1 MTDDSQGRFVI
12 ELQGIDKRHLALVWQ
27 KMKDGE
33 ELTGAEVF
41 IGRSLAD
48 HPQWFPFFDT
58 IGLLGGDDTLPD
70 GENPFA
76 HVSMHVLLGSQ
87 IFHASPKE
95 AELFYRMRLR
105 KGDDSHMV
113 IHMMLEVFQRHL
125 AWAVQHAGP
134 DGQANLDMTAYA
146 RTLRT
151 LWPLKT
157 DKLWQRLGHAR
168 IPLLH

>member
-1 MTDDSQGRFVI
+1 MCCWAR
-12 ELQGIDKRHLALVWQ
+12 
-27 KMKDGE
+27 
-33 ELTGAEVF
+33 
-41 IGRSLAD
+41 
-48 HPQWFPFFDT
+48 
-58 IGLLGGDDTLPD
+58 
-70 GENPFA
+70 
-76 HVSMHVLLGSQ
+76 Q